1 MIRIFPV
8 SFLYPLHRTLTM
20 SPRQSTPK
28 DKRVAAPLEKA
39 GPGQDRDRQLE
50 DARHHPIARPLPHPE
65 HKPIKKPVLPKKHT
79 PHSHP
84 HGDELPAHT
93 NQPSPIKPAKKI
105 TRTGA
110 KK

>member
-1 MIRIFPV
+1 
-8 SFLYPLHRTLTM
+8 M

-28 DKRVAAPLEKA
+28 DTSDLNVPVKT

-50 DARHHPIARPLPHPE
+50 DARHHPAAHPLPHPE
-65 HKPIKKPVLPKKHT
+65 HKPIKKPALPAKHT

-84 HGDELPAHT
+84 HGDDLPAHT
-93 NQPSPIKPAKKI
+93 NPPSPIKPAKKI

>member
-1 MIRIFPV
+1 MSGIFPV
-8 SFLYPLHRTLTM
+8 SFLYPLHRSLTM
-20 SPRQSTPK
+20 SPRQATPK
-28 DKRVAAPLEKA
+28 DKRDASNPVKA

-50 DARHHPIARPLPHPE
+50 DARHHPVARPLPHPE
-65 HKPIKKPVLPKKHT
+65 HKPIKKPALPKKHT

-93 NQPSPIKPAKKI
+93 NKPSPIKPAKKI